1 MTPQERF
8 LTALRGNEPD
18 ELPISLAIG
27 GTNAAKWIGG
37 TDWRAVYQA
46 HQAVGSIFTYEHV
59 HDPVFTE
66 NWQDGRREDVETST
80 VTKSNGSTMITRQIT
95 MPQGTLTS
103 RELVDQPEYL
113 GGQTVEPLLK
123 TRDDYEVYL
132 AYVNEWLDRVEV
144 VESEQIKEM
153 VAEIGDQGVCTWW
166 MTHTYYKYFWALRSV
181 QDYLLDFVDA
191 PELMKDVLATTQKV
205 NARYFDAFNRSR
217 CQALVCNLSGAS
229 PAIVSPAFFREWVL
243 PELKML
249 TSNAAE
255 DKFVGFHLTGKLH
268 AIMPI
273 MLEAE
278 PDFILRFESPRFG
291 GDCSLREAKA
301 KWGDQVC
308 LMGGYDP
315 HVFTLGTR
323 EEMLDEARRCIDEA
337 AAGGGY
343 ILANTDAIP
352 EGADLEDVRAM
363 VDYAK
368 VYGRRD

>member
-8 LTALRGNEPD
+8 LTALRGEEPD
-18 ELPISLAIG
+18 EVPVSLAIG
-27 GTNAAKWIGG
+27 GTNAAKWVGG

-46 HQAVGSIFTYEHV
+46 HRAVGSIFTYEHV
-59 HDPVFTE
+59 YDPVFTE
-66 NWQDGRREDVETST
+66 IWKNGRREDIETST
-80 VTKSNGSTMITRQIT
+80 VTKINGSYMITRQIS

-113 GGQTVEPLLK
+113 SGQTVEPLLK
-123 TRDDYEVYL
+123 TREDYEVYL
-132 AYVNEWLDRVEV
+132 AYVAEWLDQVEV

-153 VAEIGDQGVCTWW
+153 VDEIGDEGVCTWW
-166 MTHTYYKYFWALRSV
+166 MTHTYYKYFWVLRSV
-181 QDYLLDFVDA
+181 QEYLLDFIDVPD
-191 PELMKDVLATTQKV
+191 LMRRVLMTTQKV
-205 NARYFDAFNRSR
+205 NERYLEAFNNSR

-229 PAIVSPAFFREWVL
+229 SGIVSPRFFREWVL

-249 TSNAAE
+249 TSKASE
-255 DKFVGFHLTGKLH
+255 GKFLGFHLTGKLH
-268 AIMPI
+268 DIMPM

-291 GDCSLREAKA
+291 GDCSLREAKE

-315 HVFTLGTR
+315 HIFTLGTR
-323 EEMLDEARRCIDEA
+323 EDMQKETRRCIDEG

-352 EGADLEDVRAM
+352 EGAEIEDVRAM
-363 VDYAK
+363 VDFAK
-368 VYGRRD
+368 AYGRY

>member
-8 LTALRGNEPD
+8 LTALWGEEPD
-18 ELPISLAIG
+18 EVPVSLAIG

-46 HQAVGSIFTYEHV
+46 HRAVGSIFTYEHV
-59 HDPVFTE
+59 YNPVFTE
-66 NWQDGRREDVETST
+66 FWRNGRREEIETST
-80 VTKSNGSTMITRQIT
+80 VTPSNGSYMITRQIT

-123 TRDDYEVYL
+123 TRDDYAIYL
-132 AYVNEWLDRVEV
+132 AYVAEWLDQVEV
-144 VESEQIKEM
+144 VESEQIKVM
-153 VAEIGDQGVCTWW
+153 VDEIGEEGVCTWW

-181 QDYLLDFVDA
+181 QDYLLDFVDV
-191 PELMKDVLATTQKV
+191 PDLMRHVLTTTQKV
-205 NARYFDAFNRSR
+205 NERYMEAFNRSR

-229 PAIVSPAFFREWVL
+229 PSIVSPKFFREWVL
-243 PELKML
+243 PELRML
-249 TSNAAE
+249 TSMADD
-255 DKFVGFHLTGKLH
+255 DKFVGFHLTGKLRD
-268 AIMPI
+268 IMPI
-273 MLEAE
+273 LLEAK

-291 GDCSLREAKA
+291 GDCSLREAKER
-301 KWGDQVC
+301 WGDRVC

-315 HVFTLGTR
+315 HIFTLGSR
-323 EEMLDEARRCIDEA
+323 EDMLDEARRCIDEA

-352 EGADLEDVRAM
+352 EGADIEDVKAM
-363 VDYAK
+363 VELAK
-368 VYGRRD
+368 RYGRY